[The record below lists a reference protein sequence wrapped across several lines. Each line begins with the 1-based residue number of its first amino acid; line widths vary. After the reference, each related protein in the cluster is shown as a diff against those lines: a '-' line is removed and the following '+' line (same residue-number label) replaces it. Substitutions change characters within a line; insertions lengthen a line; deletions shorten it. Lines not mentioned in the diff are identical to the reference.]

1 MSDVVIEQLEDR
13 LLTLTMNR
21 PENRNALN
29 PALCEGLVAAAT
41 RAAANV
47 DAHAVLL
54 TGAGPAFCVGGDVK
68 AMASGE
74 GRQLSP
80 DDRAWSLRGWMETS
94 RLLHDMRKP
103 TVAGING
110 AAAGAG
116 LSLALACDLR
126 IAVRSA
132 KITTAFAKVALSGD
146 FGGTYFLTRLVGSA
160 KARELYFTS
169 PVLTADDA
177 LRLGLVNEVVDD
189 AEFAEAARA
198 YALKLAHGPRVTLG
212 YIKHNINMAETA
224 SLEACFDNEAINH
237 VRSGGTADHREAAA
251 AFVEKRQPVFR
262 GA

>member
-1 MSDVVIEQLEDR
+1 MGDAVQQDAVLVERRGHIAIVR
-13 LLTLTMNR
+13 LNR
-21 PENRNALN
+21 EESRNALQPAIKAGLQTHI
-29 PALCEGLVAAAT
+29 PALMADPAVRALV
-41 RAAANV
+41 
-47 DAHAVLL
+47 L
-54 TGAGPAFCVGGDVK
+54 TGTGKAFCAGGDIRDMQERGGPAI
-68 AMASGE
+68 
-74 GRQLSP
+74 
-80 DDRAWSLRGWMETS
+80 RARLQRSHSWAE
-94 RLLHDMRKP
+94 RLLAGEKP
-103 TVAGING
+103 VIAAVNG